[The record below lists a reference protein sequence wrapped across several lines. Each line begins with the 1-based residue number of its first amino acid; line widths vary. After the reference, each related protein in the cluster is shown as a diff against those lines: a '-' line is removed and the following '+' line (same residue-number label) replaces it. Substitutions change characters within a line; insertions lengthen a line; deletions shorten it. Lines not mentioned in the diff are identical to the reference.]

1 MFFQTEVPT
10 TINEKNFHIKAYHPN
25 ISEYK
30 K

>member
-1 MFFQTEVPT
+1 MSFQTEVPT
-10 TINEKNFHIKAYHPN
+10 TINEKNFHMMAYHYN